1 MVIVGVLMGMAAHL
15 EGNGVG
21 LIDMAGL
28 AQKGGAVTTHIRLA
42 RDPAQIKA
50 DRVRRLT
57 AYQDAEYAG
66 LYQSF
71 VLKVSQ
77 QDTGAGQPIAL
88 AVAGIL
94 YKVMAYKDEYEVAR
108 LIPDGAFDAHLA
120 ETFEG
125 APRLTYHRAMP
136 FLPGRDP
143 ATGRPRKRAFGPWVR
158 PLLRGMARLKHLL
171 GTWAY
176 PFGRT
181 AERREERRLIRD
193 YRAMLDKGLARL
205 PPETCDRVLALAE
218 WPDSIRGYGP
228 VKLAAVEKA
237 DAERTRLLA
246 ALESTAGSA
255 RDAA

>member
-1 MVIVGVLMGMAAHL
+1 MAAHL
-15 EGNGVG
+15 EGNGGG

-42 RDPAQIKA
+42 RDPPQIKA

-71 VLKVSQ
+71 GLKVSQ

-94 YKVMAYKDEYEVAR
+94 YKVMAHKDEYEVAR
-108 LIPDGAFDAHLA
+108 LIPDGAFNAHLA

-125 APRLTYHRAMP
+125 APRLTSHLAMP

-143 ATGRPRKRAFGPWVR
+143 ATGRPRKGAFGAWVR
-158 PLLRGMARLKHLL
+158 PLLRGMARLKHLR
-171 GTWAY
+171 GTWAD

-193 YRAMLDKGLARL
+193 SMAMLDKGLARL

-228 VKLAAVEKA
+228 VKLAAVEKT

-255 RDAA
+255 RHAA